1 MLARIIEIAGVYGIT
16 PQMMLLAAL
25 GLGVLITV
33 YGLAGTFAGPGDD
46 VRRMRGPTMS
56 YAGTSQGADLIRSYE
71 RRPSGFL
78 KAFVPATESERNK
91 VAKALRRAGYH
102 GRHAVREYYTLRT
115 LLAAALPLAFLALL
129 IAEERFGIGI
139 ELGRLSG
146 IALFQIVASLVLAG
160 FYGPALYLRHK
171 ISQRRNAI
179 RLGLPNALDLLQ
191 VAIEAGLGFD
201 AAMTRVA
208 NELAR
213 VTPAIS
219 EEFLM
224 LQLEIQAG
232 KDRDRAFLDMAE
244 RTGVDE
250 VSSFSNVIL
259 QATQFGTSVSDAL
272 ATYAAD
278 MRLDRE
284 LRAQEKANKLPV
296 KMSGV
301 MAAMMMPTLL
311 MLILSPVLIRW
322 IRVMNVE

>member
-1 MLARIIEIAGVYGIT
+1 MLARIIEIAGDYGVT

-33 YGLAGTFAGPGDD
+33 QGLASAFAGPTDE
-46 VRRMRGPTMS
+46 VRRMRGPSVS

-71 RRPSGFL
+71 RRPTGFL
-78 KAFVPATESERNK
+78 KAFVPSSHSERNK
-91 VAKALRRAGYH
+91 VAKALRRGGYF
-102 GRHAVREYYTLRT
+102 GRHALRDYYTLRT

-139 ELGRLSG
+139 EFGRLSG
-146 IALFQIVASLVLAG
+146 IALFQIVAGLVLAG
-160 FYGPALYLRHK
+160 FYAPALYLRHR
-171 ISQRRNAI
+171 ISQRRQAI

-224 LQLEIQAG
+224 LQMEIQAG

-272 ATYAAD
+272 ATYAND

>member
-1 MLARIIEIAGVYGIT
+1 MLARIVEVAGVYGIG
-16 PQMMLLAAL
+16 PEMMILAAL
-25 GLGVLITV
+25 GLGVLVTV
-33 YGLAGTFAGPGDD
+33 YGLAGAFAGPGDD
-46 VRRMRGPTMS
+46 VRRMRAGSAS

-78 KAFVPATESERNK
+78 KAFVPTTESERNK
-91 VAKALRRAGYH
+91 VAKGLRRAGYH
-102 GRHAVREYYTLRT
+102 GKHALRDYFAART
-115 LLAAALPLAFLALL
+115 ILAAALPLAFLALL
-129 IAEERFGIGI
+129 ILEEQ
-139 ELGRLSG
+139 LGVGVDMSRLSG
-146 IALFQIVASLVLAG
+146 VALFQIVAALVFIG
-160 FYGPALYLRHK
+160 FYAPALYIRHR
-171 ISQRRNAI
+171 IARRRLAI
-179 RLGLPNALDLLQ
+179 RQGLPNALDLLQ

-208 NELAR
+208 NELSR

-224 LQLEIQAG
+224 LQLELQAG

-250 VSSFSNVIL
+250 MASFSNVIL

-284 LRAQEKANKLPV
+284 LRAQEMANKLPV

>member
-1 MLARIIEIAGVYGIT
+1 
-16 PQMMLLAAL
+16 
-25 GLGVLITV
+25 
-33 YGLAGTFAGPGDD
+33 
-46 VRRMRGPTMS
+46 
-56 YAGTSQGADLIRSYE
+56 
-71 RRPSGFL
+71 
-78 KAFVPATESERNK
+78 
-91 VAKALRRAGYH
+91 
-102 GRHAVREYYTLRT
+102 
-115 LLAAALPLAFLALL
+115 
-129 IAEERFGIGI
+129 
-139 ELGRLSG
+139 
-146 IALFQIVASLVLAG
+146 
-160 FYGPALYLRHK
+160 
-171 ISQRRNAI
+171 
-179 RLGLPNALDLLQ
+179 
-191 VAIEAGLGFD
+191 
-201 AAMTRVA
+201 MTRVA

-224 LQLEIQAG
+224 LQMEIQAG

-301 MAAMMMPTLL
+301 MAALMMPTLL